1 MKNFIRRKD
10 VINMLESES
19 AVIQELIDYNAM
31 IYANAV
37 GKEKAQ
43 IGRELVSLHIRLR
56 QTNEISRYMETF
68 V

>member
-10 VINMLESES
+10 VLNILESEA
-19 AVIQELIDYNAM
+19 AVIKELIDYNAM
-31 IYANAV
+31 IYANAI
-37 GKEKAQ
+37 GKEKAS

-68 V
+68 I